1 MKSNWSDKIDK
12 IKNIVASWR
21 ERDLSLFGKIQV
33 MKTFIISQFVLP
45 ASLLTVPPKIVKQ
58 IENVLYEFLWGAKD
72 KIKRLKVIQE
82 LKHGGLNMVDLTC
95 LFMSFKAV
103 WITRLLNCDPA
114 IHSLAQVANLYYKPF
129 LESNSSLIF
138 NFDDSVH
145 FPDLGN
151 LSQFYKEVLTAFNNT
166 FTTDIEGFKE
176 NIAEQCIWGNKFLC
190 VRKRNYKCVLF
201 LRNWIRSG
209 VNRIGDLRFVD
220 GKLDTNFMFQ
230 IIRQR
235 RNILSEILI
244 VREALL
250 PYQESL
256 RSLQNFNP
264 SCDQLCNLSKSKP
277 FYVMLRNKI
286 RNIEDCRTKFL
297 APYCSST
304 DAIHV
309 YTRKVVSE
317 KEIKLKEFNFKVLHG
332 ILACNVNLKRWKIKE
347 TDECDVCRLPQTI
360 EHLLFTCGYAAPL
373 WQIVDSVFDINVSFE
388 TILGV
393 DDFCE
398 YDNIVTLVCFLIYK
412 EWLVLSLENK
422 SRRNNIMSQY
432 YVTVF

>member
-1 MKSNWSDKIDK
+1 
-12 IKNIVASWR
+12 
-21 ERDLSLFGKIQV
+21 
-33 MKTFIISQFVLP
+33 
-45 ASLLTVPPKIVKQ
+45 
-58 IENVLYEFLWGAKD
+58 
-72 KIKRLKVIQE
+72 
-82 LKHGGLNMVDLTC
+82 
-95 LFMSFKAV
+95 
-103 WITRLLNCDPA
+103 
-114 IHSLAQVANLYYKPF
+114 
-129 LESNSSLIF
+129 
-138 NFDDSVH
+138 
-145 FPDLGN
+145 
-151 LSQFYKEVLTAFNNT
+151 
-166 FTTDIEGFKE
+166 
-176 NIAEQCIWGNKFLC
+176 
-190 VRKRNYKCVLF
+190 
-201 LRNWIRSG
+201 
-209 VNRIGDLRFVD
+209 
-220 GKLDTNFMFQ
+220 MFQ
-230 IIRQR
+230 KIRQR

-250 PYQESL
+250 PYQETL
-256 RSLQNFNP
+256 RSIQNFNP
-264 SCDQLCNLSKSKP
+264 TCDQLCNLSKSKP

-347 TDECDVCRLPQTI
+347 TGECDVCRLPRTI
-360 EHLLFTCGYAAPL
+360 EHLLFTCRYVAPL
-373 WQIVDSVFDINVSFE
+373 WRIVDSVFDIDVSFE

-422 SRRNNIMSQY
+422 SGKNNIMLQY
-432 YVTVF
+432 FKDELITRLKIYKKCTKFGIKEIVNIDALSEYL